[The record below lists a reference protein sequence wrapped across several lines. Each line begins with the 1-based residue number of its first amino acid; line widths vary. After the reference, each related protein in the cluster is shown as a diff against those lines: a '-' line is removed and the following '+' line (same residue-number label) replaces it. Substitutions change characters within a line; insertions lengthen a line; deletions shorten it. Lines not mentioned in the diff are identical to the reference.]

1 MNHWDA
7 AAMGLI
13 YLIYGLAFFVLG
25 VVASMLPKQ
34 NTTWHFAPHLS
45 LLAAFGMLHG
55 IVEFI
60 EIQKLSN
67 PAEWLNWLGRLL
79 LLTSYLPLLEFG
91 RRTWIDNSGAIRL
104 PASGVFGAAGLGV
117 AMLALWMVEPLA
129 GLTMGARWFVGAPAA
144 LLTGFALFVNRRP
157 NITRRNA
164 LWLRIVALAF
174 IGYSLSTVVLFQSDP
189 RLPVWLPT
197 QADFLALFGV
207 PVQLLRALCAVAA
220 TLGFV
225 SLVREA
231 GKNSQVDAVVFDS
244 DDSIVITDVN
254 CVVLRVNKAFTK
266 STGYT
271 AAEAVGRKMNLLKSG
286 RHDDNFYAL
295 MWESINR
302 TGAWQGEIWDKRKN
316 GEIYPKWLTITA
328 LKDAADVVIHYV
340 GRHIDISERKQTEQ
354 VLNQLQA
361 MIDISLNG
369 FWITDLIGNMLQV
382 NEAYAKMVGYSI
394 DELITMRISQFE
406 AIEGPEQVKAHIAK
420 VIAQGYDQFE
430 TRHRH
435 KDGHTIDLEISAAF
449 LPEFQQF
456 CVFCRDITERKL
468 MEDELKA
475 SEAKFRS
482 LIEASPIP
490 MVLYD
495 EQLNITFLNPAFV
508 QTFGYSMDDIPT
520 MADWRPKAYPDP
532 DYRHWVETIWK
543 TTLEK
548 AKQEKTNFPP
558 LELAIRCKNNSIKTV
573 LASAAAIH
581 HDFAGMHL
589 VILYDITQ
597 RKQQEQQDKEHLDE
611 LAHVTRL
618 GLMGE
623 MASGIAHEVN
633 QPLAAIS
640 SYTQV
645 SLNLINSEHPD
656 LVKLSEILGKTQQ
669 QALRAGGI
677 IHHMRQ
683 FVKSHVIHRSTADV
697 NTLIHDAAGLCVAE
711 LKQNDI
717 SLTFELENNLP
728 SIGVDQI
735 QIEQVIINLVRN
747 SIEALQNLPA
757 KQQRELIIH
766 SHLTPNNCIQVR
778 VKDNGP
784 GMDEDQRQKISTPFY
799 TTKPDGMGMG
809 LSISRSLIEAH
820 KGTLHFNSM
829 PGKGSTFYFTL
840 PIEKAEEA

>member
-1 MNHWDA
+1 TDA
-7 AAMGLI
+7 
-13 YLIYGLAFFVLG
+13 
-25 VVASMLPKQ
+25 
-34 NTTWHFAPHLS
+34 
-45 LLAAFGMLHG
+45 
-55 IVEFI
+55 
-60 EIQKLSN
+60 
-67 PAEWLNWLGRLL
+67 
-79 LLTSYLPLLEFG
+79 
-91 RRTWIDNSGAIRL
+91 
-104 PASGVFGAAGLGV
+104 
-117 AMLALWMVEPLA
+117 
-129 GLTMGARWFVGAPAA
+129 
-144 LLTGFALFVNRRP
+144 
-157 NITRRNA
+157 
-164 LWLRIVALAF
+164 
-174 IGYSLSTVVLFQSDP
+174 
-189 RLPVWLPT
+189 
-197 QADFLALFGV
+197 
-207 PVQLLRALCAVAA
+207 
-220 TLGFV
+220 
-225 SLVREA
+225 
-231 GKNSQVDAVVFDS
+231 
-244 DDSIVITDVN
+244 N
-254 CVVLRVNKAFTK
+254 CVILRVNKAFAK

-271 AAEAVGRKMNLLKSG
+271 AEEAVGRKMNLLKSG
-286 RHDDNFYAL
+286 RHDATFYAA

-302 TGAWQGEIWDKRKN
+302 NGTWQGEVWDKRKN

-328 LKDAADVVIHYV
+328 VKNAADAVIHYV
-340 GRHIDISERKQTEQ
+340 GRHIDITERKQTEQ
-354 VLNQLQA
+354 ELNQLKA
-361 MIDISLNG
+361 MSDISLNG
-369 FWITDLIGNMLQV
+369 FWITDLMGNMLQV

-394 DELITMRISQFE
+394 AELKTMHISQVE

-420 VIAQGYDQFE
+420 VVAQGYDQFE

-435 KDGHTIDLEISAAF
+435 KDGHTIDIEISAVF

-456 CVFCRDITERKL
+456 CMFCRDITERKL

-482 LIEASPIP
+482 LIDASPVP
-490 MVLYD
+490 LALND
-495 EQLNITFLNPAFV
+495 EQSSVIFLNPAFV
-508 QTFGYSMDDIPT
+508 QTFGYSLDDIPT
-520 MADWRPKAYPDP
+520 LADWRRKAYPDP
-532 DYRHWVETIWK
+532 DYRHWVETTWQ

-573 LASAAAIH
+573 MVAAAAIQ
-581 HDFAGMHL
+581 HDFTGMHL

-597 RKQQEQQDKEHLDE
+597 RKQQEQRDKEHLDE

-656 LVKLSEILGKTQQ
+656 LAKLTEILDKTQQ

-697 NTLIHDAAGLCVAE
+697 NTLIHNAVGLCIAE
-711 LKQNDI
+711 LKQNNI
-717 SLTFELENNLP
+717 SLTFELDNNLP
-728 SIGVDQI
+728 SICVDQI

-766 SHLTPNNCIQVR
+766 SHLTLNNRIQVR

-784 GMDEDQRQKISTPFY
+784 GLDEDQRQKISTPFY
-799 TTKPDGMGMG
+799 TTKADGMGMG

-829 PGKGSTFYFTL
+829 PGKGSAFYFTL
-840 PIEKAEEA
+840 PIEKSGEV

>member
-1 MNHWDA
+1 MNHWDV

-13 YLIYGLAFFVLG
+13 YLVYGLAFFVLG

-34 NTTWHFAPHLS
+34 NTTWQFSPHLS

-55 IVEFI
+55 MVEFI
-60 EIQKLSN
+60 ELQKLGN
-67 PAEWLNWLGRLL
+67 PAEWLDWLGRLL
-79 LLTSYLPLLEFG
+79 LLASYLSLLEFG
-91 RRTWIDNSGAIRL
+91 RQIWVDNSGATRL
-104 PASGVFGAAGLGV
+104 PAPWVFGTAGLGV
-117 AMLALWMVEPLA
+117 AMLALWTIEPLA
-129 GLTMGARWFVGAPAA
+129 GLTMGLFWFVGAPAA
-144 LLTGFALFVNRRP
+144 LLTGLALLASQRT
-157 NITRRNA
+157 NITHRNA

-174 IGYSLSTVVLFQSDP
+174 IGYSLFSLVLFQNDP
-189 RLPVWLPT
+189 RLPAWLPT
-197 QADFLALFGV
+197 QADFFTLFGV
-207 PVQLLRALCAVAA
+207 PVQLLHALCAVAV

-225 SLVREA
+225 PLVREA
-231 GKNSQVDAVVFDS
+231 GENSQVDAIVFES
-244 DDSIVITDVN
+244 DEAIVITDVN
-254 CVVLRVNKAFTK
+254 CVVLRVNQAFAK
-266 STGYT
+266 SSGYT
-271 AAEAVGRKMNLLKSG
+271 AKEMVGRKINLLKSG
-286 RHDDNFYAL
+286 CHDKTFYAA
-295 MWESINR
+295 MWKSINR
-302 TGAWQGEIWDKRKN
+302 AGTWQGEIWDKRKN
-316 GEIYPKWLTITA
+316 GEIYPKWLTIIA
-328 LKDAADVVIHYV
+328 VKDPADEVIHYV
-340 GRHIDISERKQTEQ
+340 GRHIDI
-354 VLNQLQA
+354 A
-361 MIDISLNG
+361 
-369 FWITDLIGNMLQV
+369 
-382 NEAYAKMVGYSI
+382 
-394 DELITMRISQFE
+394 
-406 AIEGPEQVKAHIAK
+406 
-420 VIAQGYDQFE
+420 
-430 TRHRH
+430 
-435 KDGHTIDLEISAAF
+435 
-449 LPEFQQF
+449 
-456 CVFCRDITERKL
+456 ERKL
-468 MEDELKA
+468 MEDQLKA

-482 LIEASPIP
+482 LIEASPVP
-490 MVLYD
+490 MALND
-495 EQLNITFLNPAFV
+495 EQLNVTFLNPAFV

-520 MADWRPKAYPDP
+520 LADWRPKAYPDP

-656 LVKLSEILGKTQQ
+656 LVKLTEILGKTQQ

-683 FVKSHVIHRSTADV
+683 FVKSHAIHRSTADV

-717 SLTFELENNLP
+717 SLTLELESNLP
-728 SIGVDQI
+728 SVSVDQI
-735 QIEQVIINLVRN
+735 QIEQVIINLIRN

-757 KQQRELIIH
+757 KQQRRLIIH
-766 SHLTPNNCIQVR
+766 SHLTPNDSIQVR

-784 GMDEDQRQKISTPFY
+784 GLDEDQRQKISTPFY

-829 PGKGSTFYFTL
+829 PGKGTTFYFTL
-840 PIEKAEEA
+840 PIEKKSDES